1 MIKSLEWITHP
12 PFNPIHDKL
21 YTPFELLKGFNAD
34 DARSLLVTPDFRC
47 FTYFHQQG
55 GTTVSDPY
63 AAMMEAVHDT
73 SVVRE
78 MNGFLAT
85 ELQAGRRPVA
95 IMGGHREKRGS
106 ETYRKVARIAQKL
119 SESGFIVVSGGGPGC
134 MEATHLGALHAG
146 RSADCLESAIN
157 RLAEEPFAE
166 FPQNMSDIIGK
177 DGQTFNEEL
186 LSKLHKWMLPA
197 WEIANGLKDQL
208 SPLNCSLALPTWH
221 YGHEPFTPFA
231 THVAKYFLNSIR
243 EDVLLTLAS
252 CGIIFSEGR
261 GGTIQEV
268 FQDAAQVYYREN
280 DAYNKAPITSM
291 LFLDSQ
297 FWTNSETPD
306 KRLHM
311 PVMGLLYQLFVGTK
325 NMTEEEFKRYIRVV
339 DDADEAV
346 NIIIENAQSASQVV
360 HKLARIGISNID
372 SELMA
377 ERAEDFVNQRGNKTE
392 I

>member
-1 MIKSLEWITHP
+1 
-12 PFNPIHDKL
+12 
-21 YTPFELLKGFNAD
+21 
-34 DARSLLVTPDFRC
+34 
-47 FTYFHQQG
+47 
-55 GTTVSDPY
+55 
-63 AAMMEAVHDT
+63 
-73 SVVRE
+73 
-78 MNGFLAT
+78 
-85 ELQAGRRPVA
+85 
-95 IMGGHREKRGS
+95 
-106 ETYRKVARIAQKL
+106 
-119 SESGFIVVSGGGPGC
+119 
-134 MEATHLGALHAG
+134 
-146 RSADCLESAIN
+146 
-157 RLAEEPFAE
+157 
-166 FPQNMSDIIGK
+166 
-177 DGQTFNEEL
+177 
-186 LSKLHKWMLPA
+186 MLPA
-197 WEIANGLKDQL
+197 WEIANELKDQL

-297 FWTNSETPD
+297 FWTNSKTPD
-306 KRLHM
+306 ERLHM

-377 ERAEDFVNQRGNKTE
+377 ERAEDFVNQRGNNTE